1 MLRVKKRIKYYLF
14 IIIIISMNN
23 TDYQRAVNINPTS
36 DMQFNAANSPY
47 EQPFMNEKPASMK
60 ADFDDQVRLGFV
72 RKVYALV
79 SGMLI
84 IAFGM
89 AIIPAFSAPLAKFVY
104 SIPGYILLGIA
115 VVGMITSMCMTFCFK
130 KAPANYILLIVFT
143 ITMGYLLMFLCG
155 IFNQSQSEDSQSKW
169 TVVIAVG
176 ATISV
181 SVVITV
187 ITLIFKEKVVLC
199 ALIGVAILM
208 PVMWFIALQFW
219 FFNGYYWMYP
229 VFTGVAI
236 LLASL
241 IIVIDTYFIT
251 SRLCVDEYIIAAII
265 LFMDI
270 IRLFI
275 YILAALGSKK

>member
-1 MLRVKKRIKYYLF
+1 
-14 IIIIISMNN
+14 MNN
-23 TDYQRAVNINPTS
+23 PDIQPTYNINPRA
-36 DMQFNAANSPY
+36 DMQYNVASNQY
-47 EQPFMNEKPASMK
+47 EQQPLMYEKPMK

-79 SGMLI
+79 TGMLI

-89 AIIPAFSAPLAKFVY
+89 AIIPAFAAPVATFIY
-104 SIPGYILLGIA
+104 TIPGYVLLGIA
-115 VVGMITSMCMTFCFK
+115 CVGMIVSMCMTFCFK
-130 KAPANYILLIVFT
+130 RAPANYILLVIFT
-143 ITMGYLLMFLCG
+143 ITMGYILMFCCG
-155 IFNQSQSEDSQSKW
+155 VFNQSQSGDPNSKW

-181 SVVITV
+181 TLVITV
-187 ITLIFKEKVVLC
+187 ITLLFKEKVVLC

-208 PVMWFIALQFW
+208 PVVWFMMLQFW
-219 FFNGYYWMYP
+219 LFSGSYWMYP